1 MSDKEPGS
9 HWDDFWAQQNRL
21 IDRSNKRSEAIKKY
35 EGSKEILKEESL
47 KLMNDYYLK
56 ANLLMLKAS
65 QSGNEKDKEK
75 FIKEARR
82 NYMEVVEIWNEFG
95 LFKEEVV
102 QKALKKLEKMKED
115 FINDEI
121 ITFYLQAQNYELM
134 VNHTEAIKWYKK
146 IVNYGD
152 TFKDEINDYSR
163 NIIKMSQES
172 LSKLEKEDNN
182 KK

>member
-1 MSDKEPGS
+1 MSKS
-9 HWDDFWAQQNRL
+9 YSL
-21 IDRSNKRSEAIKKY
+21 YTKKI
-35 EGSKEILKEESL
+35 EIRDTSL
-47 KLMNDYYLK
+47 
-56 ANLLMLKAS
+56 
-65 QSGNEKDKEK
+65 
-75 FIKEARR
+75 FFCIF
-82 NYMEVVEIWNEFG
+82 FG
-95 LFKEEVV
+95 VS
-102 QKALKKLEKMKED
+102 LEKMKED

-121 ITFYLQAQNYELM
+121 ITFYLQGKNYELM

-146 IVNYGD
+146 IVNYGG